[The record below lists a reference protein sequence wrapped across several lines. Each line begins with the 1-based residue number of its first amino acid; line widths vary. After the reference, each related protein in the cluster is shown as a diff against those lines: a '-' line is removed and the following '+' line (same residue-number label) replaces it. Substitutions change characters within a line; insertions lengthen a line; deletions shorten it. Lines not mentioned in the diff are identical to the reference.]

1 MSSESK
7 SDSVMAARAEAAAWM
22 ARLRGPERTPEVE
35 QGFRRWLQANRE
47 HELAFEALNEQLE
60 VVERLR
66 TRTLPRHWHR
76 PAAAKRAR
84 WPQALAAAALIAAVT
99 LGMLFYPRMQG
110 ISTEVGEQRTLVLE
124 DGSRIYLNTS
134 SKVRVDYD
142 EHRRRIELSRGEALF
157 EVAKDKRRPF
167 VVVAGDKQV
176 RALGTTFVVRHDSG
190 AVTVTLV
197 EGKVEVAPSLAPN
210 AAPEVSTVLVPGQR
224 LTLKSDAPPVM
235 DAPQLEKITAW
246 RHGQVAFDDVTLSEA
261 IHEMNRYSS
270 IKLSVEESQI
280 GNARV
285 GGFFRMG
292 DSASFA
298 RAVAQTYGFRVIERG
313 DQIVIAGGGIDR
325 G

>member
-1 MSSESK
+1 M
-7 SDSVMAARAEAAAWM
+7 DSVTAARAEAAAWM
-22 ARLRGPERTPEVE
+22 ARLRGPNRTPEVE

-84 WPQALAAAALIAAVT
+84 WPQALAAAALMATVIIGI
-99 LGMLFYPRMQG
+99 LLYPQLRG

-142 EHRRRIELSRGEALF
+142 ERRRRIELSRGEALF
-157 EVAKDKRRPF
+157 EVARDQTRPF
-167 VVVAGDKQV
+167 VVVAGEQQV
-176 RALGTTFVVRHDSG
+176 RALGTTFVVRHDTN

-197 EGKVEVAPSLAPN
+197 EGQVEVAPLLA
-210 AAPEVSTVLVPGQR
+210 ASMASEFSTVLVPGQR
-224 LTLKSDAPPVM
+224 LTLKSDTPPVLDAPP
-235 DAPQLEKITAW
+235 LEKVTAW
-246 RHGQVAFDDVTLSEA
+246 RQGQVAFDDVPLYEA
-261 IHEMNRYSS
+261 IHEMNRYSTV
-270 IKLSVEESQI
+270 KLIVEEPEAE
-280 GNARV
+280 NVRV